1 MKLDKILHALVGLG
15 TAALVGGC
23 TYFETHV
30 LFAGLWPAITAGIIV
45 AAIKEWCDY
54 TYNKKWD
61 WWDFAATII
70 GVVLAVLIILGMH
83 YGKG

>member
-1 MKLDKILHALVGLG
+1 MKLDKILHALAG
-15 TAALVGGC
+15 AAAAFFCGGIA
-23 TYFETHV
+23 YVETHV

-54 TYNKKWD
+54 TYAKKWD
-61 WWDFAATII
+61 WRDFFATII
-70 GVVLAVLIILGMH
+70 GVVLAVLIILGLH